1 MTKSKQHLAK
11 EWRVEWRSKNNN
23 QKQDDTQTTQRL
35 KTKRAKKGFEP
46 KTKDKQTNI
55 LT

>member
-1 MTKSKQHLAK
+1 MATTLTMTKSKQHLAK
-11 EWRVEWRSKNNN
+11 EWSGEKN
-23 QKQDDTQTTQRL
+23 
-35 KTKRAKKGFEP
+35 KTKDKTCQKRVRA